1 MGKLIIMPSLERS
14 TLLKHS
20 ARDMFALVGNV
31 EAYPQFL
38 PGCVS
43 AQVEHAEGA
52 QIRARLGFRVR
63 GLADSFA
70 TENQLGDSDIRMR
83 LIDGPF
89 RQLDGQWHFTPLSDS
104 ACKVSLQLSLEFG
117 SRLLEMTLTPLI
129 DRAVNNVMDAF
140 RLRADTVYGRS

>member
-1 MGKLIIMPSLERS
+1 MPSLERS

-43 AQVEHAEGA
+43 AHIERAEGR
-52 QIRARLGFRVR
+52 QVRARLGFRVR
-63 GLADSFA
+63 GLADSFS
-70 TENQLGDSDIRMR
+70 TENRLGDNDIRMQ
-83 LIDGPF
+83 LLDGPF
-89 RQLDGQWHFTPLSDS
+89 RRLEGQWRFTALGED

-117 SRLLEMTLTPLI
+117 NRLMDLTLSPWI
-129 DRAVNNVMDAF
+129 DRAVNNIMDAF
-140 RLRADTVYGRS
+140 RLRADRLYGKA

>member
-1 MGKLIIMPSLERS
+1 MPSLERS
-14 TLLKHS
+14 TLLKYS
-20 ARDMFALVGNV
+20 AQDMFTLVGNI

-43 AQVEHAEGA
+43 ARVEHAEGP
-52 QIRARLGFRVR
+52 QVRARLGFRVK

-70 TENQLGDSDIRMR
+70 TENHLDDNLIRMR
-83 LIDGPF
+83 LLDGPF
-89 RQLDGQWHFTPLSDS
+89 RQLDGNWRFTPLGEA

-117 SRLLEMTLTPLI
+117 NRLMEMTLAPWI

-140 RLRADTVYGRS
+140 RLRADALYGKA